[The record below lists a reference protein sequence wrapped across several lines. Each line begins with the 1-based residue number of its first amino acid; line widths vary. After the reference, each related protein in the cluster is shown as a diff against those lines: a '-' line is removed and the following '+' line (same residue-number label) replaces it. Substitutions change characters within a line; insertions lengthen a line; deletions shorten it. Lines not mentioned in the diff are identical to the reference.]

1 MVEETINYQE
11 YNERYGSMSSNEE
24 MEIENE
30 IGGTGGRVGVGDSKA
45 RGEKKGSHFIVA
57 TGKDYSGK
65 GV

>member
-1 MVEETINYQE
+1 MAEDAINYQE

-30 IGGTGGRVGVGDSKA
+30 IGGKLGGVGDSKA
-45 RGEKKGSHFIVA
+45 RGDKKGAAHFIVA